1 MPQGTA
7 TAIWGEGGPSNHR
20 AVARAC
26 NPVSLGILVYSS
38 PPLVLPPALG
48 LLPPAS
54 AIVSVATIPQ
64 VSLSL
69 LPASEST
76 SIVPSTAL
84 PLPSTPST
92 LMVDTPHPRLSA
104 GIEPSGVKLSSTFPP
119 FPAKLVTKVQGGQ
132 YVDMKGL
139 LTDNIALQSQ
149 LDALHSQP
157 AVQLP
162 AAVRPR
168 LREVGSPLVWIYCF
182 LAYAALRTPDQATR
196 NLLTYARLLM
206 REALHHGGLGWL
218 EYDRVF
224 RQQAALDPT
233 CQWNK
238 LNASLF
244 AATVLCSRSTPG
256 TACSLCQEAD
266 HQTQDCALGF
276 FQHPPSYSSTPPS
289 SGWSQHHIHP
299 AQGAPSRRSPPATG
313 QPRRTI
319 RPETVKKI
327 CVSWNRGVCSFPGS
341 CSFRHICATC
351 QTKDHQA
358 RDCPDT
364 PDDSEYKARARWP
377 PGSYRRVKGQAS
389 KPVP

>member
-1 MPQGTA
+1 M
-7 TAIWGEGGPSNHR
+7 
-20 AVARAC
+20 
-26 NPVSLGILVYSS
+26 
-38 PPLVLPPALG
+38 
-48 LLPPAS
+48 
-54 AIVSVATIPQ
+54 
-64 VSLSL
+64 
-69 LPASEST
+69 
-76 SIVPSTAL
+76 
-84 PLPSTPST
+84 
-92 LMVDTPHPRLSA
+92 
-104 GIEPSGVKLSSTFPP
+104 
-119 FPAKLVTKVQGGQ
+119 
-132 YVDMKGL
+132 DMKEL

-218 EYDRVF
+218 EYDCVF

-233 CQWNK
+233 CQWNE

-289 SGWSQHHIHP
+289 SGWSQQHIHP

-313 QPRRTI
+313 QPRRAI

-351 QTKDHQA
+351 QTKGHRA

-377 PGSYRRVKGQAS
+377 PSSYRRVEGQAS